1 MSLLVLHMDKFKKDA
16 IRGIQSHNRR
26 ERESHSNPDID
37 YSRSVGNYDLCDNS
51 SSSYAETIQNRIDD
65 LLMVKAV
72 RKDAVHMCGL
82 VVSSD
87 KEFFDKLNA
96 DETRRFFEEA
106 AVYLTDFVGK
116 ENVISAMVHMDE
128 KTPHMHFL
136 HVPVT
141 SDGRLCAK
149 DIYTKTAL
157 RKLQD
162 ELPKHLQKCGFRIE
176 RGVEQQKGSAKKHL
190 DTREFKQQQEMIA
203 AMRQDAARLEA
214 ILFDLQK
221 QIELAEA
228 QQTSLEEEN
237 ESRKKAISEA
247 EAKLKNGPKL
257 PAVNFFNFK
266 EVLVHAQEKLNAYQQ
281 ALSDKEEVARERDM
295 RKQQAQNLLYERD
308 RAHEAVRMAQS
319 RILALESENKD
330 LKAHMAR
337 EKDKANL
344 KLTDMQE
351 FIQLSG
357 NYIRFQEF
365 QLQREGERKM
375 NARNREQARLAAER
389 ERQIPQEAEK
399 PNRPRGMR
407 MR

>member
-1 MSLLVLHMDKFKKDA
+1 MSYLVLHMDKFKKDA

-37 YSRSVGNYDLCDNS
+37 YSRSVGNYDLHESASD
-51 SSSYAETIQNRIDD
+51 SYAQAIQNRIDD

-72 RKDAVHMCGL
+72 RKDAVHLCGL
-82 VVSSD
+82 IVSSD
-87 KEFFDKLNA
+87 TSFFTRIGK

-106 AVYLTDFVGK
+106 AAYLTDFVGR
-116 ENVISAMVHMDE
+116 ENVVSAMVHMDE

-141 SDGRLCAK
+141 PDGRLCAK

-157 RKLQD
+157 RTLQD

-176 RGVEQQKGSAKKHL
+176 RGVEQQNGSAKKHL
-190 DTREFKQQQEMIA
+190 DTREFKQQQEMMA

-228 QQTSLEEEN
+228 QQVTLEEEN

-247 EAKLKNGPKL
+247 ESRLKNGPKL
-257 PAVNFFNFK
+257 PAANFFNFK
-266 EVLVHAQEKLNAYQQ
+266 EVLARAQEKLDVYQK
-281 ALSDKEEVARERDM
+281 ALSDKEEVARERDI
-295 RKQQAQNLLYERD
+295 RERQAQTLLYERD
-308 RAHEAVRMAQS
+308 RAHEAVRMAKS

-330 LKAHMAR
+330 LKAHMKR
-337 EKDKANL
+337 EKAKASL
-344 KLTDMQE
+344 ELADMQE

-365 QLQREGERKM
+365 QLQREDERKM
-375 NARNREQARLAAER
+375 NARNREQARLAAECD
-389 ERQIPQEAEK
+389 RQIPQEAEK

-407 MR
+407 MH

>member
-1 MSLLVLHMDKFKKDA
+1 MSYLVLHMDKFKKNA

-37 YSRSVGNYDLCDNS
+37 YSRSAGNYDLHESASDN
-51 SSSYAETIQNRIDD
+51 YAQAIQNRIDD

-72 RKDAVHMCGL
+72 RKDAVHLCGL
-82 VVSSD
+82 IVSSD
-87 KEFFDKLNA
+87 KEFFDRLNA
-96 DETRRFFEEA
+96 DETRHFFAEA
-106 AVYLTDFVGK
+106 AAYLTDFVGK
-116 ENVISAMVHMDE
+116 ENVVSAMVHMDE

-141 SDGRLCAK
+141 QDGRLCAK
-149 DIYTKTAL
+149 DIYTKAAL

-162 ELPKHLQKCGFRIE
+162 ELPRHLQNRGFQIE

-190 DTREFKQQQEMIA
+190 DTREFKQQQEMMA

-228 QQTSLEEEN
+228 QQVTLEEEN
-237 ESRKKAISEA
+237 ESRKKVISEA
-247 EAKLKNGPKL
+247 ESRLKNGPKL
-257 PAVNFFNFK
+257 PAANFFNFK
-266 EVLVHAQEKLNAYQQ
+266 EVLAHAQEKLNAYQK
-281 ALSDKEEVARERDM
+281 ALSDKEEIAQERDIRER
-295 RKQQAQNLLYERD
+295 QAQTLLYERD
-308 RAHEAVRMAQS
+308 RAHEAVRMAKS

-330 LKAHMAR
+330 LKAHMKR
-337 EKDKANL
+337 EKAKASL
-344 KLTDMQE
+344 ELADMQE

-365 QLQREGERKM
+365 QLQREDERKM
-375 NARNREQARLAAER
+375 NARNREQARLAAECD
-389 ERQIPQEAEK
+389 RQIPQEAEK

-407 MR
+407 MH